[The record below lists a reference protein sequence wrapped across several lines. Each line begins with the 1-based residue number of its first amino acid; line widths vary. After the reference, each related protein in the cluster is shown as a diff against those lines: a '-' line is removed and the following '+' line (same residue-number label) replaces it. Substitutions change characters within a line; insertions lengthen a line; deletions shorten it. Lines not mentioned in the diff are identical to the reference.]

1 MSLQPGSLGNRAL
14 ASIQLWSE
22 NRMEIKREVAHV
34 GLMSFFVYSVSVH
47 PCSHPAITHLSI
59 YLFFHLTF
67 CLHTHPF
74 VFSSKHHFVCLYLS
88 THLFVSPSIEP
99 SMYLFGHL

>member
-47 PCSHPAITHLSI
+47 PCSH
-59 YLFFHLTF
+59 LTF